1 MSTYTVENFTSDITV
16 EGYIAEFRD
25 EPHFLELCKQC
36 TNYGK
41 SWGCPPFD
49 FDTESFLRQ
58 YKYAHLMATKII
70 PEDKDIP
77 IEYTQKLILPERI
90 RIESELLDMERKYGG
105 RSFAYIGKC
114 LHSAPITSVRV
125 TAAHHAD
132 TRIKVRPSLEAFGFD
147 IAKTLAELFNIELL
161 WGKDGKLPEYL
172 VLVSGFF
179 HNEYEL
185 CNIAY

>member
-1 MSTYTVENFTSDITV
+1 MSIYTVENFTSDITV

-114 LHSAPITSVRV
+114 LHCS
-125 TAAHHAD
+125 D
-132 TRIKVRPSLEAFGFD
+132 NECTRNCGTPCRHPKKVRPSLEAFGFD
-147 IAKTLAELFNIELL
+147 IAKTLSELFNIELL

>member
-1 MSTYTVENFTSDITV
+1 MRYNDFETMSIYTVENFTSDITV

-105 RSFAYIGKC
+105 DRKSTRLNSSHNVASRMPS
-114 LHSAPITSVRV
+114 SA
-125 TAAHHAD
+125 
-132 TRIKVRPSLEAFGFD
+132 
-147 IAKTLAELFNIELL
+147 
-161 WGKDGKLPEYL
+161 
-172 VLVSGFF
+172 
-179 HNEYEL
+179 
-185 CNIAY
+185 

>member
-1 MSTYTVENFTSDITV
+1 MRYNDFETMSIYTVENFTSDITV

-70 PEDKDIP
+70 PEDKIFRLNIHKNSFYRNGYESRANYWIWNGNMEGVHLP
-77 IEYTQKLILPERI
+77 I
-90 RIESELLDMERKYGG
+90 
-105 RSFAYIGKC
+105 
-114 LHSAPITSVRV
+114 
-125 TAAHHAD
+125 
-132 TRIKVRPSLEAFGFD
+132 
-147 IAKTLAELFNIELL
+147 
-161 WGKDGKLPEYL
+161 
-172 VLVSGFF
+172 
-179 HNEYEL
+179 
-185 CNIAY
+185 

>member
-1 MSTYTVENFTSDITV
+1 MRYNDFETMSIYTVENFTSDITV

-77 IEYTQKLILPERI
+77 IEYTQKTHFTGTDTNRERI
-90 RIESELLDMERKYGG
+90 
-105 RSFAYIGKC
+105 IGYRTEIWRAFIC
-114 LHSAPITSVRV
+114 LYR
-125 TAAHHAD
+125 
-132 TRIKVRPSLEAFGFD
+132 
-147 IAKTLAELFNIELL
+147 
-161 WGKDGKLPEYL
+161 
-172 VLVSGFF
+172 
-179 HNEYEL
+179 
-185 CNIAY
+185 

>member
-77 IEYTQKLILPERI
+77 IEYTKSNTVKKKYLLFLLFSPVLISCSQQK
-90 RIESELLDMERKYGG
+90 
-105 RSFAYIGKC
+105 
-114 LHSAPITSVRV
+114 
-125 TAAHHAD
+125 
-132 TRIKVRPSLEAFGFD
+132 KV
-147 IAKTLAELFNIELL
+147 
-161 WGKDGKLPEYL
+161 
-172 VLVSGFF
+172 
-179 HNEYEL
+179 
-185 CNIAY
+185 